1 MGALIGAYPYDVPAW
16 LPEVLVL
23 MVRGEGSVAR
33 AAVKDAQTGQELG
46 AVT

>member
-23 MVRGEGSVAR
+23 MVREESVAR
-33 AAVKDAQTGQELG
+33 AALKDAQMVRSTGL
-46 AVT
+46 